1 MLGFILLFDDHI
13 QFCAPSPI
21 DFLRPDHPNL
31 TMSCY
36 FFFFYIFSCS
46 YIVLSNRF
54 QGSFIH
60 KVAKT
65 VGITSKDSKEAEHK
79 EQFTALVR
87 EVKGVLNANNCP
99 YLSISVLPHVNSSGN
114 YYE

>member
-1 MLGFILLFDDHI
+1 MVYVGLISGLRRKLLRFIYRGFVRV
-13 QFCAPSPI
+13 CA
-21 DFLRPDHPNL
+21 
-31 TMSCY
+31 
-36 FFFFYIFSCS
+36 
-46 YIVLSNRF
+46 
-54 QGSFIH
+54 GSFIH

-99 YLSISVLPHVNSSGN
+99 YLSVSILPHVNSSGKYIN
-114 YYE
+114 IYI

>member
-1 MLGFILLFDDHI
+1 MCLYYGFFK
-13 QFCAPSPI
+13 
-21 DFLRPDHPNL
+21 
-31 TMSCY
+31 
-36 FFFFYIFSCS
+36 
-46 YIVLSNRF
+46 
-54 QGSFIH
+54 GSFIH

-99 YLSISVLPHVNSSGN
+99 YLSVSVLPHVNSSGIYHIKILIDILKIVFN
-114 YYE
+114 LVYRMYVYI